1 MYPECSASG
10 IARSQTT
17 PGHCI
22 CLFAFLGG
30 GGVGGGGGG
39 CGLGALLVNFCILEV
54 HVATQIRAHS
64 TGLH

>member
-1 MYPECSASG
+1 MYLECSASG

-22 CLFAFLGG
+22 CLFTFLGG
-30 GGVGGGGGG
+30 LGGGGGGG
-39 CGLGALLVNFCILEV
+39 CGLGALLVNFFILEV
-54 HVATQIRAHS
+54 HVATQIHARS

>member
-22 CLFAFLGG
+22 RLFAFWGG
-30 GGVGGGGGG
+30 AGGGGG

-54 HVATQIRAHS
+54 HVATQIRARS